1 MVFNEVYIG
10 RTPEIQQMCDTMGEA
25 RELYMKHKVG
35 AARKKLYEMETMVEN
50 YFGFKTF
57 SLDLINEPGINACT
71 YPAVSSVDINAAE
84 ALYTTSKDGY
94 KFKKEAEVGAISRI
108 TTGLFGNPNFTNE
121 EVFAVFLHE
130 VGHSFVTRSPLMDS
144 EFEAYQ
150 TQLVAMIIM
159 QVISDIAAAITLGT
173 GIYKAT
179 TIPVK
184 VLYSILLGTRAANS
198 AAVLKYTNNVAKNF
212 NAEFSKKL
220 KKYPALGNIQFYGSK
235 LINFASRQFDNI
247 FDFVGTIT
255 GIKLLD
261 AKLGSLNAAN
271 INPDNRPNAQA
282 RSWERLSDDF
292 CTVYGFGNEV
302 ATALIKMENG
312 DYVNPTAY
320 GWFKSHCPIVKQ
332 LTDKRYEL
340 MLEYIYQVD
349 CHPHTADR
357 IMSII
362 ENMEHDIKTDKTLKG
377 KEKKMLAESLEK
389 TKKLAKDSAKV
400 QGELAKN
407 PDGRKVA
414 LLSLGFKNGSSEGK
428 SERLYTDMDKM
439 DDHFKELQEESSID
453 LDVLGLDLL

>member
-35 AARKKLYEMETMVEN
+35 AARKKLYEIDSMIEN

-57 SLDLINEPGINACT
+57 SLDLISDPSINACT
-71 YPAVSSVDINAAE
+71 FPAVSSVDVNVAE

-94 KFKKEAEVGAISRI
+94 KFKKEAGIGAISRI
-108 TTGLFGNPNFTNE
+108 TTGLFGNSNFTND

-144 EFEAYQ
+144 EFESYQ
-150 TQLVAMIIM
+150 VQLTVLIM
-159 QVISDIAAAITLGT
+159 MSVVSTIAKAIVLGAGIYSTTSVPLKTICRVLLGKQISDQTEI
-173 GIYKAT
+173 
-179 TIPVK
+179 
-184 VLYSILLGTRAANS
+184 
-198 AAVLKYTNNVAKNF
+198 LKYSNNVVKNF
-212 NAEFSKKL
+212 NAEFSKQI
-220 KKYPALGNIQFYGSK
+220 KKHPALSNIQYYGSK
-235 LINFASRQFDNI
+235 MIGFVQRQYSNI

-255 GIKLLD
+255 GLKLLD
-261 AKLGSLNAAN
+261 AKIGSLNAEN
-271 INPDNRPNAQA
+271 IDPDKRVNAQA

-302 ATALIKMENG
+302 ATALLKMENA
-312 DYVNPTAY
+312 DYTAETAY
-320 GWFKSHCPIVKQ
+320 GWFKHHCPIVKT
-332 LTDKRYEL
+332 LVEKRYEL
-340 MLEYIYQVD
+340 MLQYIYQVD

-362 ENMEHDIKTDKTLKG
+362 ENMEHDIKADKTLKG
-377 KEKKMLAESLEK
+377 KEKKMLADSLAK

-439 DDHFKELQEESSID
+439 DDHFKELQDESSIN

>member
-10 RTPEIQQMCDTMGEA
+10 RTPEIQQMCDTMGQA

-35 AARKKLYEMETMVEN
+35 AARKKLYEMDSMIED

-57 SLDLINEPGINACT
+57 SLDLINDPSINACT
-71 YPAVSSVDINAAE
+71 FPAVVSVDVNAAE

-94 KFKKEAEVGAISRI
+94 KFKKEAEIGAISRI
-108 TTGLFGNPNFTNE
+108 TTGLFGNPNFTNDE
-121 EVFAVFLHE
+121 IFAVFLHE

-144 EFEAYQ
+144 EFEGYQ
-150 TQLVAMIIM
+150 IQLTTAIM
-159 QVISDIAAAITLGT
+159 MSVIATIGKAISLGT
-173 GIYKAT
+173 GIYKAAA
-179 TIPVK
+179 IPVK
-184 VLYSILLGTRAANS
+184 VILSALLGKQVIDQVILLQ
-198 AAVLKYTNNVAKNF
+198 YTNNVAKNF
-212 NAEFSKKL
+212 NAEFSKQL
-220 KKYPALGNIQFYGSK
+220 KKHPALSNIQFYGSK
-235 LINFASRQFDNI
+235 MISFGQRQFDNV
-247 FDFVGTIT
+247 FDFIGTIT
-255 GIKLLD
+255 GLKLLD
-261 AKLGSLNAAN
+261 AKINSLTAAN

-302 ATALIKMENG
+302 ATALLKMENA
-312 DYVNPTAY
+312 DYTAETAY
-320 GWFKSHCPIVKQ
+320 DWFKHHCPIVKQ
-332 LTDKRYEL
+332 LADKRYEL
-340 MLEYIYQVD
+340 MLQYIYQVD

-377 KEKKMLAESLEK
+377 KEKKMLADSLAK

-439 DDHFKELQEESSID
+439 DDHFKELQEESSIN
-453 LDVLGLDLL
+453 LDIFGLDLL